1 MTQDQLSSEIFGD
14 GGAPRDRTGRQRR
27 PRRERGGPSLLRR
40 LLVLGL
46 AACLIGGGVFLGY
59 SMVRP
64 VIDKMTASKDFSGPG
79 TGAVSF
85 QVKEGESGGAIASR
99 LTEAGVIKS
108 SEAFV
113 KAAAANPKQANAIQP
128 GTYKLKKEMKAAD
141 AIAVLADPKQ
151 RSVPRVTIPEGLWAS
166 EIYTRLA
173 KATGHPV
180 ADYTAA
186 AKDTAALGLPASAK
200 GNVEGY
206 LFPSTYEFGK
216 DTPAAAQLKAMVA
229 KSKAVLAESGL
240 PEAQWERAVV
250 IASIV
255 EAEAKGEADRPKV
268 ARVIINREQNK
279 GAPNYGLLQF
289 DSTVSYGV
297 KRRGVTT
304 TDAER
309 KDDNPYNTY
318 VHPGLPAGPI
328 SNPGEKSL
336 KAGAQPANG
345 PWLFF
350 VAVNPISGETK
361 FATTTGEHQKN
372 VLEFQRWCQAHPG
385 VCN

>member
-1 MTQDQLSSEIFGD
+1 MTQDHLSSEIFGD
-14 GGAPRDRTGRQRR
+14 GAAARDRTGRARR
-27 PRRERGGPSLLRR
+27 PRRDRQGPSLLRR

-79 TGAVSF
+79 TGSVSF
-85 QVKEGESGGAIASR
+85 KVNEGESGGAIAGR

-128 GTYKLKKEMKAAD
+128 GTYTLKKEMKAAD
-141 AIAVLADPKQ
+141 AIAILADPKQ
-151 RSVPRVTIPEGLWAS
+151 RSVSRVTIPEGLWAS
-166 EIYTRLA
+166 EIYPRLA
-173 KATGHPV
+173 KATKRPV
-180 ADYTAA
+180 ADYTKA
-186 AKDTAALGLPASAK
+186 AKDADALGLPESAK

-206 LFPSTYEFGK
+206 LFPSTYEFEPSM
-216 DTPAAAQLKAMVA
+216 TAAAQLKAMVD
-229 KSKAVLAESGL
+229 KSKAVLKESGL
-240 PEAQWERAVV
+240 PEKDWERAVI
-250 IASIV
+250 IASLV
-255 EAEAKGEADRPKV
+255 ESEARGEADRPKV
-268 ARVIINREQNK
+268 ARVIVNREQNK

-289 DSTVSYGV
+289 DSTVNYATQ
-297 KRRGVTT
+297 RRGVTT

-309 KDDNPYNTY
+309 KADNPYNTY
-318 VHPGLPAGPI
+318 KRPGLPAGPI

-336 KAGAQPANG
+336 KAGANPADG
-345 PWLFF
+345 PWLYF
-350 VAVNPISGETK
+350 VTVNPETGETK
-361 FATTTGEHQKN
+361 FATSDAEHQRN
-372 VLEFQRWCQAHPG
+372 VREFQSWCQAHPG